1 MCELCD
7 FQEDL
12 PHWMQNNSDLNK
24 KEIEHFCERVF
35 SVMHSFGEHGF
46 EVTAGFSFREIDS
59 DKCQHHL
66 AHAFVKGEM
75 NNDSV
80 MVEFYPFSAIYLM
93 CSRNVPGFEHCQEHY
108 FDNMKFAKYVDD
120 HTSKNW
126 KQTVSVLI
134 DAAINNITGSNV
146 TEDSEEEKTLLR
158 HKLGTKQNYL

>member
-1 MCELCD
+1 
-7 FQEDL
+7 
-12 PHWMQNNSDLNK
+12 
-24 KEIEHFCERVF
+24 
-35 SVMHSFGEHGF
+35 
-46 EVTAGFSFREIDS
+46 
-59 DKCQHHL
+59 
-66 AHAFVKGEM
+66 
-75 NNDSV
+75 
-80 MVEFYPFSAIYLM
+80 M